1 MKAVRVTQSGDV
13 TLTITF
19 ASGRSLDVEFTRE
32 EWKALMVDW
41 MVQSIEVG
49 VEPESQDEAYVPDI
63 GTEAADALGWVK
75 P

>member
-1 MKAVRVTQSGDV
+1 MKAVRVIKSGDV
-13 TLTITF
+13 TLTISF

-49 VEPESQDEAYVPDI
+49 VEPESQDEA
-63 GTEAADALGWVK
+63 GVK
-75 P
+75 L